1 MHDALVLGKI
11 GHRVLRSMNIV
22 IKTNDVFHFGEQLN
36 YVEKLID
43 IIKKKTKTLC
53 KKMIGSVKVR
63 RHNRKGS

>member
-1 MHDALVLGKI
+1 M
-11 GHRVLRSMNIV
+11 

-53 KKMIGSVKVR
+53 KKNDWECEGSAT
-63 RHNRKGS
+63 